1 MGGGY
6 QVIVIRL
13 QEFGSLFFLSK
24 MILFLLVCY
33 RAHNGRRIRFSN
45 DESCGQTALYHQ
57 FPNVFMLVK
66 RQNVFTIDNFSY
78 HGGGIVWDFSF
89 RRNLLECEISDFAFL
104 LGLLSKVFLLV
115 SNSDVKSME
124 TRC

>member
-1 MGGGY
+1 MGG
-6 QVIVIRL
+6 
-13 QEFGSLFFLSK
+13 ESDFGR
-24 MILFLLVCY
+24 M
-33 RAHNGRRIRFSN
+33 NGV
-45 DESCGQTALYHQ
+45 GQMVLYLQ